1 MKTNESKA
9 GIAVRGILGILASVA
24 LTAGAALGV
33 AAELQRGF
41 RPVFEAAADRQPSL
55 RSPSEEARAAP
66 RHFATGQVARA
77 GGPMSH
83 GG

>member
-9 GIAVRGILGILASVA
+9 GIAVRGLLGILASVA

-41 RPVFEAAADRQPSL
+41 RPVFEAMDARHQAASAVVKETRP
-55 RSPSEEARAAP
+55 AP
-66 RHFATGQVARA
+66 ANVETADVARVSGTKA
-77 GGPMSH
+77 H

>member
-9 GIAVRGILGILASVA
+9 GIAARGLLGILVSVA

-41 RPVFEAAADRQPSL
+41 RPVFEAMDARQAPSAT
-55 RSPSEEARAAP
+55 SKQARAPPAKVKT
-66 RHFATGQVARA
+66 ADVARISGA
-77 GGPMSH
+77 KSH